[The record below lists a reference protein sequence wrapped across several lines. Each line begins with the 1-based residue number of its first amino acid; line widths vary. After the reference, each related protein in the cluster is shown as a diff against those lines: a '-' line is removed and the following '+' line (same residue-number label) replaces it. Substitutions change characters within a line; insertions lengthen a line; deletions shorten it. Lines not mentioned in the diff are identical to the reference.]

1 MRCEYSNATERGL
14 NQHFRM
20 KHKISQIDGLEDS
33 LQEATMY
40 PEAQEK
46 LSQTEKVNAKEAE
59 VQTEPSTAH

>member
-1 MRCEYSNATERGL
+1 
-14 NQHFRM
+14 M
-20 KHKISQIDGLEDS
+20 KHKISLIDGLEDS